1 MKPSMRSIT
10 HNAAALLLLSLFG
23 CISKTPEYGTEPAT
37 FLPGNARQTWAIA
50 PAVNLSGVTQV
61 DPIIQADLLFAQVQQ
76 TAGLNVIP
84 VNRVVE
90 VFAALKIE
98 QVQSEE
104 QAAIICDVLGCDG
117 LLIATITAYDPYDPP
132 RMGASLQLFR
142 KLNTG
147 RTAGVDPRE
156 LVRRAS
162 PTPNELTPARSN
174 FMQVV
179 GMFDSAN
186 GSTRSAALTYA
197 TGRNDPAGPYGP
209 RGYLI
214 EMDRYCGFVYHSLL
228 EELLT
233 RPAIADASR

>member
-1 MKPSMRSIT
+1 MMRTIQNLT
-10 HNAAALLLLSLFG
+10 IVLLLSLFG
-23 CISKTPEYGTEPAT
+23 CSSKSSDYGSEPQS
-37 FLPGNARQTWAIA
+37 FLPGAARQTWAIA

-76 TAGLNVIP
+76 TGGLNVVP

-104 QAAIICDVLGCDG
+104 QAAIICDVLGCDA
-117 LLIATITAYDPYDPP
+117 LLVATITAYDPYDPP

-142 KLNTG
+142 KLNNG

-162 PTPNELTPARSN
+162 PKPNELTPQRS
-174 FMQVV
+174 
-179 GMFDSAN
+179 S
-186 GSTRSAALTYA
+186 
-197 TGRNDPAGPYGP
+197 
-209 RGYLI
+209 
-214 EMDRYCGFVYHSLL
+214 
-228 EELLT
+228 
-233 RPAIADASR
+233 